1 MTNLQK
7 RISSGLVLLFAL
19 AIVIQADLTNIS
31 LLLLLIL
38 VCFEF
43 SKFFKDRTHSL
54 LFILAIISSF
64 FFSGYLR
71 YLGLPNHYFLIGL
84 ELLGCMIWISLFIR
98 ILLYD
103 NPNMRSRE
111 IFLAGYL
118 MIMPS
123 YISAVFISHAYA
135 KLLLLILIAVSFAD
149 SAAYFFG
156 KKFGKRIL
164 LKNTSPG
171 KTLEGLI
178 GAIVLTPVFLVLI
191 SDYLEIKLFGAIL
204 LGLVVTPI
212 SFMGDVVFSF
222 IKRSTNIKDSSSL
235 IPGHGGFIDLLDGSI
250 ASLPFFAAL
259 LMSAE
264 SFIRNAFY
272 Q

>member
-19 AIVIQADLTNIS
+19 AIAIQASLTTIS

-43 SKFFKDRTHSL
+43 SKTFKDRIQSL
-54 LFILAIISSF
+54 LFILAIILSF
-64 FFSGYLR
+64 FLPDYLP
-71 YLGLPNHYFLIGL
+71 YLGLPKHYFLIGL

-98 ILLYD
+98 IFLYD
-103 NPNMRSRE
+103 NPNMSSRE
-111 IFLAGYL
+111 IFLVGYL

-123 YISAVFISHAYA
+123 YMSAVFISHAYA
-135 KLLLLILIAVSFAD
+135 KLLLLILISVSFAD

-156 KKFGKRIL
+156 KKYGKRII

-204 LGLVVTPI
+204 LGVVITPI

-222 IKRSTNIKDSSSL
+222 IKRSANMKDSSSL

-250 ASLPFFAAL
+250 ASLPFVAAL
-259 LMSAE
+259 VMSAE

>member
-7 RISSGLVLLFAL
+7 RISSGLLLLFAL
-19 AIVIQADLTNIS
+19 AIVIQASLTTIS

-43 SKFFKDRTHSL
+43 SKFFKDRIQSL
-54 LFILAIISSF
+54 LFILAIILSF
-64 FFSGYLR
+64 FLPDYLP
-71 YLGLPNHYFLIGL
+71 YLGLPKHYFLIGL

-103 NPNMRSRE
+103 KPNMSSRE

-123 YISAVFISHAYA
+123 YISAIFISHAYA

-156 KKFGKRIL
+156 KKYGSKVL

-178 GAIVLTPVFLVLI
+178 GAFFTTPVFLVLLSGLLDI
-191 SDYLEIKLFGAIL
+191 ELSGAII
-204 LGLVVTPI
+204 LGLTITPI
-212 SFMGDVVFSF
+212 SFMGDVTFSF
-222 IKRSTNIKDSSSL
+222 IKRSAKVKDSSNL

-250 ASLPFFAAL
+250 ASLPFFAL
-259 LMSAE
+259 FLMSLPGN
-264 SFIRNAFY
+264 F
-272 Q
+272 

>member
-19 AIVIQADLTNIS
+19 AIVIQASLTTIP

-43 SKFFKDRTHSL
+43 SKFFKDRIQSL
-54 LFILAIISSF
+54 LFILAIISIF
-64 FFSGYLR
+64 FFPDYLP
-71 YLGLPNHYFLIGL
+71 YLGTPKHYFHIGM
-84 ELLGCMIWISLFIR
+84 EFLGCMIWISLFIR

-103 NPNMRSRE
+103 NPNMNRFE
-111 IFLAGYL
+111 IFISGYL

-123 YISAVFISHAYA
+123 YISAVFISNAYA
-135 KLLLLILIAVSFAD
+135 KLLLLVLISVSFAD

-156 KKFGKRIL
+156 KKFGRRIL
-164 LKNTSPG
+164 LQNTSPG

-178 GAIVLTPVFLVLI
+178 GAIILTPVFLVLI
-191 SDYLEIKLFGAIL
+191 SSFLEIKLYGALL
-204 LGLVVTPI
+204 LGIVITPI

-222 IKRSTNIKDSSSL
+222 IKRSAKVKDSSIL

-250 ASLPFFAAL
+250 ALLPFIAIL
-259 LMSAE
+259 LITAE
-264 SFIRNAFY
+264 NLVRNALY